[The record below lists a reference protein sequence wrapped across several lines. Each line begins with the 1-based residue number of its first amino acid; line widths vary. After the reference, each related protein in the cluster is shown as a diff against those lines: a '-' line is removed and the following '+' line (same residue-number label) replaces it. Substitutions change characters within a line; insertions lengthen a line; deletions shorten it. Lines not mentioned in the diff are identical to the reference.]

1 MASVEA
7 PKRPAV
13 RSRAP
18 LKLQAL
24 RSLPLNFRFT
34 SGGSPS
40 MAEGEKREVGIDL
53 GALEEEEGENG
64 GVEENEE
71 SPYSSKTTSR
81 EARPVEEAEE
91 EEEEESSVDSSSA
104 AAARSPAALP
114 SQVESRWGDTSSYIA
129 KKVSHSSI
137 HI

>member
-7 PKRPAV
+7 PKRSAV

-91 EEEEESSVDSSSA
+91 EEEEGGVDSA

-114 SQVESRWGDTSSYIA
+114 SQVESRWGDTSSYCA